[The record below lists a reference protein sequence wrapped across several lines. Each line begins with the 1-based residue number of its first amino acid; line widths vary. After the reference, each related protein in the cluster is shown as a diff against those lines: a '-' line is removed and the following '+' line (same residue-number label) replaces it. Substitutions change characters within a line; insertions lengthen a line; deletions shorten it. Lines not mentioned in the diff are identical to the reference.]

1 MKNILNSV
9 FETQHQS
16 APFEQIQT
24 SNFIPALELEISKTL
39 EEIDHICSNPEK
51 LTFENTLEALEE
63 SGEQLGIIS
72 GILFNLNSA
81 ETSNELQEVTQK
93 AAPLLTKFQNDVRLN
108 KVLFDRIKSIY
119 DLKETLGLDVEQLT
133 LIEKEYKGFVRNG
146 ALLSPED
153 KDKLRL
159 IDTELAQLS
168 LSFGEHVLAD
178 SQTFE
183 LHLTDKKQLDGLPE
197 TSISQAEAL
206 AKEKNKAGWIFTLD
220 YPSYVPFVTY
230 ADDRELRRKMSLAF
244 GKKGFQDNE
253 NNNETIILKLV
264 RLKKDRA
271 NLLGYSSH
279 ADFVLEERMAQ
290 YAPQVN
296 QFLDDLY
303 QNALPFAKK
312 EWEQVERFAEEK
324 LNLSDLQKWDTS
336 YVSEKLK
343 QELFD
348 FDDQILKPYFPLPN
362 VLKGLFEIV
371 ERLYGLRFE
380 QSNTIQGYHKEV
392 ICYEVFNESGAFHAV
407 LYADFHPRSG
417 KRSGAWMT
425 SYRSQNQTQRPHI
438 SIVCNFSPPTND
450 DPALLSFN
458 EVTTLFHE
466 FGHALHG
473 MLANTKYSSLSG
485 TSVSWD
491 FVELPSQILENWC
504 YQEEALSLFAHHYKT
519 GEPIPMHYVQKIKDA
534 SQFQQ
539 GLQTLRQ
546 LSFGYLDLS
555 YHDGNATEITSVKA
569 HEEKQ
574 INKLQFTPSIEENCM
589 STSFSHI
596 FQGGYAAGYYSY
608 KWAEVLDAD
617 AFELF
622 LEKGIFDKGTAQ
634 AFHDHVL
641 SKGGTEH
648 PMKLYKRFRGSEP
661 DPKALLRRAGLIQK

>member
-9 FETQHQS
+9 FKTQHQS
-16 APFEQIQT
+16 APFQQIQT
-24 SNFIPALELEISKTL
+24 ANFIPALELEINKTL
-39 EEIDHICSNPEK
+39 EEIAHICSNPETP
-51 LTFENTLEALEE
+51 TFGNTLESLEK

-81 ETSNELQEVTQK
+81 ETSNELQKVTQK

-108 KVLFDRIKSIY
+108 KVLFDRIKYIF
-119 DLKETLGLDVEQLT
+119 DIKETLGLDPEQLT

-168 LSFGEHVLAD
+168 LSFGEHLLAD
-178 SQTFE
+178 SQAFE

-197 TSISQAEAL
+197 TSIAQAEAL
-206 AKEKNKAGWIFTLD
+206 AKEKSKDGWIFTLD
-220 YPSYVPFVTY
+220 YPSYVPFLTY
-230 ADDRELRRKMSLAF
+230 ADDRELRKKMSLAF

-253 NNNETIILKLV
+253 NNNETVILKLI
-264 RLKKDRA
+264 RLKKDRT

-290 YAPQVN
+290 SASQVN

-303 QNALPFAKK
+303 QNALPFATK
-312 EWEQVERFAEEK
+312 EWEQIERFASEK
-324 LNLSDLQKWDTS
+324 LDLTDLQKWDTS

-348 FDDQILKPYFPLPN
+348 FDDQILKPYFPLPM
-362 VLKGLFEIV
+362 VLEGLFEIV

-380 QSNTIQGYHKEV
+380 QSDAIQGYHKDV
-392 ICYEVFNESGAFHAV
+392 VCYEVFNESGAFHAV

-425 SYRSQNQTQRPHI
+425 SYRSQNKSQRPHI

-519 GEPIPMHYVQKIKDA
+519 GESIPMHYVQKIKDA

-555 YHDGNATEITSVKA
+555 YHDEFATEITSVKA

-574 INKLQFTPSIEENCM
+574 INKLKFTPSIEENCM

-622 LEKGIFDKGTAQ
+622 IEKGIFDKETAQ
-634 AFHDHVL
+634 AFHDHIL

-661 DPKALLRRAGLIQK
+661 DPKALLRRAGLI

>member
-9 FETQHQS
+9 FKTQHQS

-24 SNFIPALELEISKTL
+24 ANFIPALELEINKTL
-39 EEIDHICSNPEK
+39 EEIAHICSNPEIP
-51 LTFENTLEALEE
+51 TFGNTLESLEK

-108 KVLFDRIKSIY
+108 EVLFDRIKYIF
-119 DLKETLGLDVEQLT
+119 DIKETLGLDPEQLT

-178 SQTFE
+178 SLAFE

-197 TSISQAEAL
+197 TSIVQAEAL
-206 AKEKNKAGWIFTLD
+206 AKEKNKDGWIFTLD
-220 YPSYVPFVTY
+220 YPSYVPFLTY
-230 ADDRELRRKMSLAF
+230 ADDRELRKKMSLAF

-253 NNNETIILKLV
+253 NNNETVILKLI

-271 NLLGYSSH
+271 NLLGYNSH

-290 YAPQVN
+290 SASQVN

-303 QNALPFAKK
+303 QNALPFATK
-312 EWEQVERFAEEK
+312 EWEQIERFASEK
-324 LNLSDLQKWDTS
+324 LDLTDLQKWDTS

-348 FDDQILKPYFPLPN
+348 FDDQILKPYFPLPK

-380 QSNTIQGYHKEV
+380 QSDAIQGYHKDV
-392 ICYEVFNESGAFHAV
+392 VCYEVFSESGAFHAV

-425 SYRSQNQTQRPHI
+425 SYRSQNKSQRPHI

-504 YQEEALSLFAHHYKT
+504 YQEEALSLFAHHYET

-534 SQFQQ
+534 AQFQQ

-555 YHDGNATEITSVKA
+555 YHDEFATEITSVKA

-622 LEKGIFDKGTAQ
+622 IEKGIFDKETAQ

-661 DPKALLRRAGLIQK
+661 DPKALLRRAGLI